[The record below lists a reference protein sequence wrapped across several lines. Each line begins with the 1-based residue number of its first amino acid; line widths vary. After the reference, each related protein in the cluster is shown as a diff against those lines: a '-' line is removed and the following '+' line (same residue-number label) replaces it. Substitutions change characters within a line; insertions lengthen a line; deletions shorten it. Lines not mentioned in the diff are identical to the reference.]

1 MSDANLK
8 ETYAS
13 QIIKPIANDRFKK
26 IKKVLRKK
34 DGREGKTDTSPTG
47 SN

>member
-13 QIIKPIANDRFKK
+13 KIVNAVPQDRFKK
-26 IKKVLRKK
+26 IKKALRKK
-34 DGREGKTDTSPTG
+34 DGREGKTDKSPTG
-47 SN
+47 SY